1 MINFSK
7 ILQHAKQTKTLA
19 HLHPPTHG
27 YKIKQKI
34 IGIKK
39 ITKRKMKR
47 EKNLNE
53 KRTID

>member
-1 MINFSK
+1 LAPWTLSFFSK
-7 ILQHAKQTKTLA
+7 ILQNAKQTKTLA

-27 YKIKQKI
+27 YKIKQRI

-47 EKNLNE
+47 EK
-53 KRTID
+53 I